1 MLLYLVLHI
10 WCPLANMSD
19 KELNAH
25 CALLTEK
32 RQKSC
37 LSLVQLFNYSAV
49 IPSGIFPSCHN
60 TYNLNTLVQDLGA
73 SKNKNKKTCTY
84 PHIHAVNIESKWK
97 WTEAHDDG
105 EVSEDEWR
113 WGFDSLCYVSVYC

>member
-1 MLLYLVLHI
+1 
-10 WCPLANMSD
+10 MSD
-19 KELNAH
+19 REPNAH

-32 RQKSC
+32 RQKSG

-60 TYNLNTLVQDLGA
+60 TSNLNTLVQDLGA
-73 SKNKNKKTCTY
+73 SKNKKTCTF
-84 PHIHAVNIESKWK
+84 PHIHAANIESKWK